1 MATRTNKQTN
11 IKKGRINLHLCR
23 PFLTHTPIIT
33 STKGWRGI
41 TVRFTSHLGPL
52 TWLLRVQYLPP
63 RNALLKMGFQTQE
76 RGSLFE
82 TGKSLHPHLH
92 VLAILFPASHTL
104 PSHPIPS
111 VSFYPFHF
119 IPSSFT
125 PNAAPPHLIFI
136 TFRLEL
142 GFSEFR
148 DDRRVREV

>member
-1 MATRTNKQTN
+1 VATRTNKQTK
-11 IKKGRINLHLCR
+11 IKKGRINPHLCR
-23 PFLTHTPIIT
+23 PFLTYTLIIT

-41 TVRFTSHLGPL
+41 IDRFTSHLGPPM
-52 TWLLRVQYLPP
+52 WLPHVQYLLP
-63 RNALLKMGFQTQE
+63 RNAFLQKGFQTQG
-76 RGSLFE
+76 RGNLFE

-104 PSHPIPS
+104 PSHP
-111 VSFYPFHF
+111 FHF

-125 PNAAPPHLIFI
+125 PHAAPPHLIFI